1 MNDLHHAGAS
11 FAIVGGLAVGIRTEP
26 RFTRDADMAVSVA
39 GDQEAEALVFGLVS
53 SGYKTVASL
62 EQEVTGRLATVRLLP
77 PLSHEAGVIVD
88 LLFASCGIEPEIVA
102 EATRETIALDVV
114 GPVATVGHLIAMK
127 TLSESDGRFQDRE
140 DLLALIRGCSSTD
153 LELARAGMALITA
166 RGFSR
171 GKDLDAVLEGFVALA
186 NKYPSL

>member
-1 MNDLHHAGAS
+1 MNDLHHAGAA

-53 SGYKTVASL
+53 KGYKTVASL
-62 EQEVTGRLATVRLLP
+62 EEEVTGRLATVRLLP

-114 GPVATVGHLIAMK
+114 GPIATVGHLIAMK

-153 LELARAGMALITA
+153 LELARAGLALITA

-186 NKYPSL
+186 NKHPSL

>member
-1 MNDLHHAGAS
+1 M
-11 FAIVGGLAVGIRTEP
+11 
-26 RFTRDADMAVSVA
+26 
-39 GDQEAEALVFGLVS
+39 S

>member
-1 MNDLHHAGAS
+1 M
-11 FAIVGGLAVGIRTEP
+11 
-26 RFTRDADMAVSVA
+26 
-39 GDQEAEALVFGLVS
+39 
-53 SGYKTVASL
+53 
-62 EQEVTGRLATVRLLP
+62 RLLP

-186 NKYPSL
+186 NKYPSP

>member
-39 GDQEAEALVFGLVS
+39 GDQEAETLVFGLVS
-53 SGYKTVASL
+53 KGYKTVASL

-102 EATRETIALDVV
+102 EATRETIALEVV
-114 GPVATVGHLIAMK
+114 GPIATVGHLIAMK